1 MWAICE
7 VQCLEF
13 GMFGM
18 WDMWGARRSN
28 AELECLACRTIE
40 RWDIRGV
47 RYLGCGMFEMW
58 DVGCLLGYGM

>member
-18 WDMWGARRSN
+18 WDMWSARCSN

-40 RWDIRGV
+40 
-47 RYLGCGMFEMW
+47 MW
-58 DVGCLLGYGM
+58 VT